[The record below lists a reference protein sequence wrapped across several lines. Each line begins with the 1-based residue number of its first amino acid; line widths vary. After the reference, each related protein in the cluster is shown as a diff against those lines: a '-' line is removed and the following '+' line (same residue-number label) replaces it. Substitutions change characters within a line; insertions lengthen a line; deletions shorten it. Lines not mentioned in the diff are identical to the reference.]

1 MIDSERGRSNTNVP
15 FHLPDALEYKFL
27 GCIPDHHQSRM
38 VSNGIAMA
46 VQAGLGWGGVEAQRK
61 CVRCIQGWCCGF
73 VFDGVDSCRDVPQY
87 KVMKYLVF
95 GIISSSLLSE
105 LLF

>member
-46 VQAGLGWGGVEAQRK
+46 GQDSDGGGEAQRK
-61 CVRCIQGWCCGF
+61 CVRCMQGVCG
-73 VFDGVDSCRDVPQY
+73 G
-87 KVMKYLVF
+87 F
-95 GIISSSLLSE
+95 GTRRPSNQEAFREVASRGPLSLL
-105 LLF
+105 LF